1 MIEVCCALIIR
12 DGKVLATQ
20 RSEEMPHPLKWE
32 FPGGKVKMGES
43 PERCIMREIKEELR
57 IQIKVDQMLPSVTHS
72 YENFTIKLI
81 PFLCSI
87 LKGTVYLSEHLHF
100 DWVDFNDLDTI
111 DWLDADRKLVEKIQ
125 EKSSSFL

>member
-1 MIEVCCALIIR
+1 MGTGGSSYGC
-12 DGKVLATQ
+12 LAW
-20 RSEEMPHPLKWE
+20 PFHV
-32 FPGGKVKMGES
+32 GGES
-43 PERCIMREIKEELR
+43 PEKCIMREIKEELR
-57 IQIKVDQMLPSVTHS
+57 IRIKVDQMLPSVTHS
-72 YENFTIKLI
+72 YEKSSIKLI

-100 DWVDFNDLDTI
+100 EWVDFNDLDTL